1 MHLHILH
8 YRFLYSALEVDRE
21 SECTPISS
29 LTVKIMC
36 LWVCPNIHRHT
47 HACTH
52 THTQTFSPN
61 LASQTDFS
69 HTHALAGKFPHK
81 IQLVHETI
89 SALTLFLSMNTD
101 TDDVSPLLS
110 LVASSYI
117 PLLASTLYFQCCH
130 GD

>member
-8 YRFLYSALEVDRE
+8 YLFLYSALEVDRE

-29 LTVKIMC
+29 LTVKC